1 MCEHIKRK
9 AVLYP
14 EKNFSICALMEYCE
28 LMHPQ
33 KKEEKIKI
41 CKLLKS
47 CGECESLKSISE
59 ITGIRKS
66 SVDRYLKEN
75 I

>member
-1 MCEHIKRK
+1 
-9 AVLYP
+9 
-14 EKNFSICALMEYCE
+14 MEYCE

-59 ITGIRKS
+59 ITGIPTS
-66 SVDRYLKEN
+66 SVDRYLKE
-75 I
+75 II